1 MPQIRL
7 LKEPGYIYDL
17 IFIFYLKFNTK
28 LCINNLDSNDKK
40 LSENI
45 KFFNDLLDQFPE
57 ISEDLYVFFH
67 AVENGRCL
75 ITTQYFNPHKE
86 QFSTTYNFKFL
97 RKELSDK
104 DKIIRNVVRFYFYD
118 LTDEQVDDCVNSS
131 SVLFSCIKNSHYG
144 AEVKSK
150 LYEFFHDTEH
160 HIQTL
165 YYELM
170 TKEFM
175 LSQYYE
181 KNYQKILD
189 VYNQT
194 TFEILSENLK
204 GLKDID
210 FLKKTNQELYVS
222 YCLLNKFN
230 LNFFGGQDGVVY
242 LLGYDYF
249 SVLDFVK
256 NNKDLNLLDFG
267 NAICEESR
275 VKILELLLERS
286 EVTCKDLEK
295 IFSFSGSTAYH
306 HITMMTKIGV
316 VKTRNEGK
324 TILYSLNRKY
334 FDAIIDVLSKYSS
347 KWHERGKDIMI
358 KTWKKPVCSTIKADQ
373 LSAYIKAAAR
383 SGCNYFVIR

>member
-204 GLKDID
+204 GLDDLNFIKKDS
-210 FLKKTNQELYVS
+210 QQLYVS

-242 LLGYDYF
+242 LLGYDYL

-256 NNKDLNLLDFG
+256 
-267 NAICEESR
+267 
-275 VKILELLLERS
+275 
-286 EVTCKDLEK
+286 T
-295 IFSFSGSTAYH
+295 
-306 HITMMTKIGV
+306 
-316 VKTRNEGK
+316 
-324 TILYSLNRKY
+324 
-334 FDAIIDVLSKYSS
+334 
-347 KWHERGKDIMI
+347 
-358 KTWKKPVCSTIKADQ
+358 
-373 LSAYIKAAAR
+373 
-383 SGCNYFVIR
+383 

>member
-1 MPQIRL
+1 M
-7 LKEPGYIYDL
+7 
-17 IFIFYLKFNTK
+17 
-28 LCINNLDSNDKK
+28 
-40 LSENI
+40 
-45 KFFNDLLDQFPE
+45 
-57 ISEDLYVFFH
+57 
-67 AVENGRCL
+67 
-75 ITTQYFNPHKE
+75 TQYFNPHKE
-86 QFSTTYNFKFL
+86 QFSTTFNFKFL
-97 RKELSDK
+97 QKELSDK
-104 DKIIRNVVRFYFYD
+104 DKIIRNMVRFYFYD

-131 SVLFSCIKNSHYG
+131 SALFSYIKNSNYG
-144 AEVKSK
+144 AEIKSK

-194 TFEILSENLK
+194 TFETLSKNLK
-204 GLKDID
+204 GLDDLNFIKKDN
-210 FLKKTNQELYVS
+210 LTLYVS
-222 YCLLNKFN
+222 FCLLRKYCM
-230 LNFFGGQDGVVY
+230 NFFGVQEGVVY

-256 NNKDLNLLDFG
+256 NKKDLNLLDFG

-347 KWHERGKDIMI
+347 K
-358 KTWKKPVCSTIKADQ
+358 
-373 LSAYIKAAAR
+373 
-383 SGCNYFVIR
+383 

>member
-97 RKELSDK
+97 QKELSDK

-118 LTDEQVDDCVNSS
+118 LTDEQVDDCINSS
-131 SVLFSCIKNSHYG
+131 SVLFSCIKNSNYG
-144 AEVKSK
+144 AEIKSK

-189 VYNQT
+189 VYDQT
-194 TFEILSENLK
+194 TFETLSDYMK
-204 GLKDID
+204 GLMD
-210 FLKKTNQELYVS
+210 LS
-222 YCLLNKFN
+222 YIK
-230 LNFFGGQDGVVY
+230 
-242 LLGYDYF
+242 
-249 SVLDFVK
+249 K
-256 NNKDLNLLDFG
+256 NNKTLFVSFCLLLKFSIDFFGIDEGAVFLLGCDYQSVIDFAKNRKDLSLLDFG
-267 NAICEESR
+267 NAFCEESR

-347 KWHERGKDIMI
+347 K
-358 KTWKKPVCSTIKADQ
+358 
-373 LSAYIKAAAR
+373 
-383 SGCNYFVIR
+383 